1 MKCSALLEEVDLE
14 KCSPSEM
21 KEMCTKAEQRL
32 AAVVFLCGSNMRKYG
47 QVLEHLHNGFIQGN
61 NLYPADVGAAY
72 RLLSHWQQADHMLT
86 HGVPGD
92 SGIAFATIG
101 GIEFSEDK
109 FDGTGFQF

>member
-14 KCSPSEM
+14 KCSPSET

-32 AAVVFLCGSNMRKYG
+32 AAVVFICGSNMRKYG

-61 NLYPADVGAAY
+61 NSYPADVGAAY
-72 RLLSHWQQADHMLT
+72 RLLSHWQQADHTLT